1 MKLSGDRQTRPAWF
15 RGRKSDFYASADCRP
30 PDASVKIW
38 VFFQKPVTRQR
49 PKGVLSKVR
58 NHAQVCEKS
67 NEKGF
72 TGEFSGDI
80 IASPGI
86 S

>member
-15 RGRKSDFYASADCRP
+15 RGRRFDFYAPADCRP
-30 PDASVKIW
+30 PDASFKIW
-38 VFFQKPVTRQR
+38 VFFSETRLDQLPRKRVGAAQFKP
-49 PKGVLSKVR
+49 
-58 NHAQVCEKS
+58 QVCEKS

-72 TGEFSGDI
+72 TGEISSDI
-80 IASPGI
+80 IASPVI